1 MMPQVSASNTP
12 DAQEN
17 RRSEDLDEKD
27 LKLISLLRR
36 NARAPIVAL
45 ARHIGLSRSATQ
57 DRMARL
63 EGSGAIAGYRVVEG
77 TPGTIVQAAHL
88 LARFESGKT
97 CHQIAPRVKAIPF
110 VTRIDSL
117 VGEIDLL
124 VSVDADSIDSVEDVR
139 RQVASVP
146 GIATVTTALVLR
158 RHL

>member
-1 MMPQVSASNTP
+1 M
-12 DAQEN
+12 
-17 RRSEDLDEKD
+17 
-27 LKLISLLRR
+27 
-36 NARAPIVAL
+36 
-45 ARHIGLSRSATQ
+45 
-57 DRMARL
+57 
-63 EGSGAIAGYRVVEG
+63 
-77 TPGTIVQAAHL
+77 
-88 LARFESGKT
+88 
-97 CHQIAPRVKAIPF
+97 KAIPF